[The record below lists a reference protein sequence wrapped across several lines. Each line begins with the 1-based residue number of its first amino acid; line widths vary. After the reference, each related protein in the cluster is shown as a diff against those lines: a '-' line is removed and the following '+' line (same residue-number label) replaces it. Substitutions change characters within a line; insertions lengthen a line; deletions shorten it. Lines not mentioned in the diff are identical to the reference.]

1 VHRQAWLPLIS
12 QTIWSFIMNQ
22 IISSTRSFLRNEEGV
37 TAIEYGLIAALIA
50 VAVIAVVSTIGTKLN
65 TAFQSICTKLN
76 NNTAC

>member
-1 VHRQAWLPLIS
+1 MRMPVIDL
-12 QTIWSFIMNQ
+12 TYWSFIMKN
-22 IISSTRSFLRNEEGV
+22 IARSTRTFLRNEEGV

-50 VAVIAVVSTIGTKLN
+50 VAVIAVVTSIGTKLN